1 MIFKNYL
8 FSSRR
13 NTKGFLWYCLR
24 MNPFAL
30 ILPVKRN
37 TYLVVF
43 VMGIS
48 SEVWNFFFDFN
59 CKTVWVP
66 TVYNMMIVVVVAE
79 LKKTLIINLH
89 QHNLV

>member
-1 MIFKNYL
+1 M
-8 FSSRR
+8 
-13 NTKGFLWYCLR
+13 WYCLR

-48 SEVWNFFFDFN
+48 SEVWNFFFDFKF

-66 TVYNMMIVVVVAE
+66 AVYNMMIVVVVAE

>member
-1 MIFKNYL
+1 MVL
-8 FSSRR
+8 SSHES
-13 NTKGFLWYCLR
+13 LR
-24 MNPFAL
+24 LNLACKTEHP
-30 ILPVKRN
+30 
-37 TYLVVF
+37 YLVVF

>member
-1 MIFKNYL
+1 MIHTYNLYNDKNYL

-79 LKKTLIINLH
+79 TQENPH
-89 QHNLV
+89 H

>member
-1 MIFKNYL
+1 MSSHESLRLNLACKTEHPFYL
-8 FSSRR
+8 
-13 NTKGFLWYCLR
+13 
-24 MNPFAL
+24 
-30 ILPVKRN
+30 
-37 TYLVVF
+37 YLVVF

>member
-1 MIFKNYL
+1 
-8 FSSRR
+8 
-13 NTKGFLWYCLR
+13 LWYCLR

-48 SEVWNFFFDFN
+48 SEVWNFFFDFKF

-66 TVYNMMIVVVVAE
+66 AVYNMMIVVVVAE

>member
-1 MIFKNYL
+1 
-8 FSSRR
+8 
-13 NTKGFLWYCLR
+13 

-37 TYLVVF
+37 IPYLYLVVF
-43 VMGIS
+43 VTCMGIS
-48 SEVWNFFFDFN
+48 SEVWNFFFDFKF

-66 TVYNMMIVVVVAE
+66 AVYNMMIVVVVAE